1 MKTDSTKL
9 FDELLKE
16 NVNNK
21 PSEEKQLETDLNDTI
36 KKSIASMQDAFD
48 KKLQESEERI
58 NNIISK
64 MEGENN
70 NGNNKKEEG
79 NQDNAGSDEGV
90 DISSKNEDQPEG

>member
-16 NVNNK
+16 NVNSK
-21 PSEEKQLETDLNDTI
+21 PSEEKQLETDLNETI

-64 MEGENN
+64 MEGDKN

-79 NQDNAGSDEGV
+79 NKDNAGSDEGEHL
-90 DISSKNEDQPEG
+90 SGEHEDQPEG

>member
-16 NVNNK
+16 NVGSK
-21 PSEEKQLETDLNDTI
+21 PSEEKTLENEINETI
-36 KKSIASMQDAFD
+36 KKSVEAMQSAFD

-58 NNIISK
+58 NNIILK
-64 MEGENN
+64 MEGDNK

-79 NQDNAGSDEGV
+79 SKDNAGSDEGEH
-90 DISSKNEDQPEG
+90 ISSEHEDQPEG

>member
-21 PSEEKQLETDLNDTI
+21 PSEEKQLETDLNETI

-64 MEGENN
+64 MEGETK
-70 NGNNKKEEG
+70 NGNSKKEEG
-79 NQDNAGSDEGV
+79 NKDNTGSDEGV
-90 DISSKNEDQPEG
+90 DLSSKHEDQPEG

>member
-16 NVNNK
+16 NVGSK
-21 PSEEKQLETDLNDTI
+21 PSEEKTLENEINETI
-36 KKSIASMQDAFD
+36 KKSVEAMQSAFD

-64 MEGENN
+64 MEGENK
-70 NGNNKKEEG
+70 NGNSKKEEG
-79 NQDNAGSDEGV
+79 NQDNTGSDEGV
-90 DISSKNEDQPEG
+90 DFSGKHEEQPEG

>member
-1 MKTDSTKL
+1 MKTDSTRL

-16 NVNNK
+16 NVNHEQ
-21 PSEEKQLETDLNDTI
+21 SEEKKLETDLNETI

-58 NNIISK
+58 NNIILK

-70 NGNNKKEEG
+70 NGNSKKEEG
-79 NQDNAGSDEGV
+79 SKDNAGSDEGEH
-90 DISSKNEDQPEG
+90 ISSEHEDQPEG

>member
-16 NVNNK
+16 NVDNK
-21 PSEEKQLETDLNDTI
+21 PSEEKTLEQEINETV
-36 KKSIASMQDAFD
+36 KKSVEAMQSAFD

-64 MEGENN
+64 MEGENK
-70 NGNNKKEEG
+70 NGNSKKEEG
-79 NQDNAGSDEGV
+79 NKDNAGSDEGV
-90 DISSKNEDQPEG
+90 DLSSEQEDQSES

>member
-16 NVNNK
+16 NVGSE
-21 PSEEKQLETDLNDTI
+21 PSEEKTLENEINETI
-36 KKSIASMQDAFD
+36 KKSVEAMQSAFD

-64 MEGENN
+64 MEGENK

-79 NQDNAGSDEGV
+79 SKDNAGSDESEHLSG
-90 DISSKNEDQPEG
+90 EHEEQPEG

>member
-16 NVNNK
+16 NVNYK
-21 PSEEKQLETDLNDTI
+21 PSEEKQLETDLNETI

-64 MEGENN
+64 MEGDKN
-70 NGNNKKEEG
+70 NGSKKEEG
-79 NQDNAGSDEGV
+79 NKDNTGSNECQHLSGEH
-90 DISSKNEDQPEG
+90 EDQPEG

>member
-1 MKTDSTKL
+1 MKTDSTKI

-16 NVNNK
+16 NVNYK
-21 PSEEKQLETDLNDTI
+21 PSEEKQLETNLNETI

-64 MEGENN
+64 MEGEQN

-79 NQDNAGSDEGV
+79 NKDNAGSNEGKHL
-90 DISSKNEDQPEG
+90 SCEHEDQPEG

>member
-1 MKTDSTKL
+1 MKTDSTRL

-16 NVNNK
+16 NVNHEQ
-21 PSEEKQLETDLNDTI
+21 SEEKKLETDLNETI

-64 MEGENN
+64 MEGEKNY
-70 NGNNKKEEG
+70 GNNKKEEG
-79 NQDNAGSDEGV
+79 SKDNAGSDEGEH
-90 DISSKNEDQPEG
+90 ISSEHEDQPEG